1 LVCITDYDFRGDGS
15 LLKPVPIVQEKLP
28 GANFAFR
35 SRITNAFVVEC
46 QDKGAAP
53 ETPEIGCTVS
63 FHSAG
68 SISDVERQGTAQNPI
83 TPQGQE
89 TGMEIRIEPKSLRD
103 VVVLVPD
110 IFQDSRG
117 FFMETYRED
126 QFQAFGLPMHFVQD
140 NHSRSA
146 KGVVR
151 GLHFQW
157 APPMGKLM
165 RVSQGSAFL
174 VAVDIRKGSP
184 TLGRWVGIEAS
195 FENRRQVWAP
205 AGFARGFCV
214 LSDFAEIQYKCTG
227 IYNGKAESGILWND
241 PEIGIDWPVA
251 ATEAVLSDKDR
262 KAQTLAQWLASP
274 DSANFQ
280 Y

>member
-1 LVCITDYDFRGDGS
+1 
-15 LLKPVPIVQEKLP
+15 
-28 GANFAFR
+28 
-35 SRITNAFVVEC
+35 
-46 QDKGAAP
+46 
-53 ETPEIGCTVS
+53 
-63 FHSAG
+63 
-68 SISDVERQGTAQNPI
+68 
-83 TPQGQE
+83 
-89 TGMEIRIEPKSLRD
+89 MEIKIESRHLQD

-117 FFMETYRED
+117 FFMETFRED
-126 QFQAFGLPMHFVQD
+126 QFKAHGLPYHFVQD

-146 KGVVR
+146 QGVVR

-157 APPMGKLM
+157 EPPMGKLM
-165 RVSQGSAFL
+165 RVTQGSAFL

-184 TLGRWVGIEAS
+184 TLGKWAGIEAS
-195 FENRRQVWAP
+195 AENRREVWAP

-227 IYNGKAESGILWND
+227 AYNNKAESGILWND
-241 PEIGIDWPVA
+241 PAIGIQWPVTNA
-251 ATEAVLSDKDR
+251 ELSEKDK

-274 DSANFQ
+274 ASDNFK